1 MRREWHKVAVLVLPG
16 VVPFDLG
23 IPCAIFDSVSIGG
36 AEAYQVTTCGPRRNV
51 ATRHFRIALDTGLAA
66 LAEADTIIVPGTAD
80 PLAPLDRRTLTALR
94 EAAARGARIA
104 SICSGAF
111 ALAAAGLLDRRRA
124 TTHWRLA
131 AELASAHPAIDVD
144 PNVLFVDDGAVLTS
158 AGMSAGIDLC
168 LHMVRQ
174 DFGQAAAADAARHVV
189 APIDRDGGQAQFI
202 RHEPAT
208 SRSSLAAVLDWMADH
223 AAEPLDIA
231 RLAGR
236 AAMSERT
243 FLRRF
248 REQTGTTPIQW
259 FLAARIR
266 LAQQLLEVTARPI
279 EEIALSTG
287 FESPVTFRTRFR
299 RQVGLAPKAYR
310 QRFNAAG
317 AAPIPRHGRTGG
329 I

>member
-1 MRREWHKVAVLVLPG
+1 MSRTRHKVTVLVLPG

-23 IPCAIFDSVSIGG
+23 IPCAIFGSARIGG
-36 AEAYQVTTCGPRRNV
+36 AEAYQVTTCGPRKHV
-51 ATRHFRIALDTGLAA
+51 ATRHFRITLDAGLAE
-66 LAEADTIIVPGTAD
+66 LDEADTIIVPGTAD
-80 PLAPLDRRTLTALR
+80 PLAPLDRRTLAALR
-94 EAAARGARIA
+94 NASARGARIA

-111 ALAAAGLLDRRRA
+111 VLAAAGLLDRRRA

-131 AELASAHPAIDVD
+131 ADLASAHPAIDVD

-174 DFGQAAAADAARHVV
+174 DFGQTAAADAARHVV

-202 RHEPAT
+202 RHEPTT
-208 SRSSLAAVLDWMADH
+208 SRASLAAILDWMAEH
-223 AAEPLDIA
+223 AAESLDIA

-243 FLRRF
+243 FLRQF

-259 FLAARIR
+259 LLATRIR
-266 LAQQLLEVTARPI
+266 LAQQLLEGTTRPI

-317 AAPIPRHGRTGG
+317 AARIDRTRRTGG
-329 I
+329 N